1 MPRPTAFA
9 YAAHA
14 GSNTFL
20 LDEDGICRRILTR
33 GKNRQSTNKSTQRC
47 LGAQYVASLDFDSES
62 GLVERPKEGCPLLF
76 ARVDEHGRVSL
87 VRTAPLERFEE
98 VDRELDTEEHFA
110 LETLGFD
117 EDRRRTRP
125 PPPTRREPAPATR
138 RDPSPAVR
146 REPAPPTRKDAP
158 PTTRRDR
165 PVVRP
170 RNTEIPPTRPLDI
183 DYGGQRL
190 RTHDARTDELRAHD
204 GRRDLPGLEEE
215 DDFATT
221 VVAERPAAFSKK
233 RGMLPRGRSDA
244 PPPNERA
251 DRKPTLQPPP
261 PGRRGGR

>member
-1 MPRPTAFA
+1 MPRPIAFA

-20 LDEDGICRRILTR
+20 LDDDGICRRILTR

-98 VDRELDTEEHFA
+98 VDRELDTEEHLA

-125 PPPTRREPAPATR
+125 PPPTRREPAPPT
-138 RDPSPAVR
+138 R
-146 REPAPPTRKDAP
+146 REPAPPMRREPVPVTRKDAP

-165 PVVRP
+165 PLVRP
-170 RNTEIPPTRPLDI
+170 RATEIPPTRPVDI
-183 DYGGQRL
+183 DYGGERL

-204 GRRDLPGLEEE
+204 VRRDLPGLDEE

-221 VVAERPAAFSKK
+221 VVAERSGPLSKK
-233 RGMLPRGRSDA
+233 RGMLPKGRSDA
-244 PPPNERA
+244 PPAHDRA
-251 DRKPTLQPPP
+251 DRRPTLQPP